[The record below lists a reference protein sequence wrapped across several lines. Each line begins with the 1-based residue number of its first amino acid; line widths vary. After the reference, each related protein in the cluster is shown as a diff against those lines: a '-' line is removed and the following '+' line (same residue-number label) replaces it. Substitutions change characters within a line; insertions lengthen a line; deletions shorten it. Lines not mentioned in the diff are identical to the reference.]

1 MAGDWGPEVPLTFK
15 IPRTRKR
22 ITMRL
27 CEDPSGGLYLQSGTT
42 GVALCSL
49 QGVLDLGWSIVAIS
63 PAERELLTAHGFKVS
78 P

>member
-1 MAGDWGPEVPLTFK
+1 M
-15 IPRTRKR
+15 KR

-27 CEDPSGGLYLQSGTT
+27 REDPSGGLYLQSGET
-42 GVALCSL
+42 GVARCAL

-63 PAERELLTAHGFKVS
+63 PAERELLAAHRFKVS